1 MHSFHH
7 SRGRIFFEVLCA
19 FGMSASLAVAWM
31 QTYSSALLAAA
42 AVAALYGLVH
52 ASDMLRRNPVADQP
66 AEPAAGDQGDLL
78 VYIDAVEDELLLDEA
93 PEVADVAEEPEPEV
107 SGSEQQPEPEAAEP
121 EAAEPVTDDHPV
133 EPASEEPEYAPVT
146 PLFEPEPF
154 VRKQRA
160 AFGRKAG

>member
-52 ASDMLRRNPVADQP
+52 AADMLRRNPVADQP
-66 AEPAAGDQGDLL
+66 VEAAEPAAGDQGDLL

-107 SGSEQQPEPEAAEP
+107 SGPEQQPEPEAAEP
-121 EAAEPVTDDHPV
+121 ATDDRAV

>member
-1 MHSFHH
+1 
-7 SRGRIFFEVLCA
+7 
-19 FGMSASLAVAWM
+19 MSASLAVAWM

-52 ASDMLRRNPVADQP
+52 ASDMLRRNPLADQP
-66 AEPAAGDQGDLL
+66 AEAAEPAAGDQGDLL

-93 PEVADVAEEPEPEV
+93 PEVADVAEEAEPEV
-107 SGSEQQPEPEAAEP
+107 SGPEQPPEPEAAEP
-121 EAAEPVTDDHPV
+121 EAAEPVTDDHSV